1 MIVPKRVYV
10 GDVSS
15 YPSYVGIIS
24 STINQ
29 YSMESK
35 AFFFRG
41 SLGGSS
47 HGYNFQNGDWNRP
60 LRIGVGGWGWG
71 PPSKWPI

>member
-35 AFFFRG
+35 AFFFVAHLEDHPMVIIFRMV
-41 SLGGSS
+41 
-47 HGYNFQNGDWNRP
+47 
-60 LRIGVGGWGWG
+60 IGTV
-71 PPSKWPI
+71 P